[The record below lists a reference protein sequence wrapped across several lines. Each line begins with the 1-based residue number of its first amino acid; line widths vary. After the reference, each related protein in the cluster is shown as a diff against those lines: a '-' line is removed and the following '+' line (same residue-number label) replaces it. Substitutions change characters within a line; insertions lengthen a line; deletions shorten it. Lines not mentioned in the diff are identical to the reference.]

1 MPDYVLQFFKGL
13 SPAGHGSWL
22 GLLVVFLLIDRF
34 TASPDMTDR
43 PLAHSE
49 GRIVWV
55 GVPKG
60 GYDVELQP
68 DESVRQYEKVLIR
81 GERSTVVDRSLLE
94 AGRMIRVDRYGDLVN
109 SCWVGDKQVCVS
121 RCTSDLHCKQMQA
134 AFDSLLLPWEIG
146 LTIFGYLFTLAW
158 VACGGQIGLT
168 PRKPRDD
175 LKD

>member
-1 MPDYVLQFFKGL
+1 
-13 SPAGHGSWL
+13 
-22 GLLVVFLLIDRF
+22 
-34 TASPDMTDR
+34 
-43 PLAHSE
+43 
-49 GRIVWV
+49 
-55 GVPKG
+55 
-60 GYDVELQP
+60 
-68 DESVRQYEKVLIR
+68 
-81 GERSTVVDRSLLE
+81 
-94 AGRMIRVDRYGDLVN
+94 MIRVDRYGYLVN